1 MSAVTLLHTP
11 LVSVQFSSVFWWFL
25 HSIEAENKQDLVL
38 AERRHGPLL
47 DICGAL
53 WVLLQG
59 LHDLTVVQHE
69 SHELVFPLRLGRR
82 AVDWSDQLQL
92 LQVLEGLRTSG
103 IRSEHEGTPSI
114 HFYSVS

>member
-1 MSAVTLLHTP
+1 MV
-11 LVSVQFSSVFWWFL
+11 L
-25 HSIEAENKQDLVL
+25 HSIEAENKRDVVL

-47 DICGAL
+47 DVRGAL

-92 LQVLEGLRTSG
+92 LQVLEGLRTSV
-103 IRSEHEGTPSI
+103 IWSEHEGAVATFLLGFIQTFMMTGCSKLYMELD
-114 HFYSVS
+114 FL